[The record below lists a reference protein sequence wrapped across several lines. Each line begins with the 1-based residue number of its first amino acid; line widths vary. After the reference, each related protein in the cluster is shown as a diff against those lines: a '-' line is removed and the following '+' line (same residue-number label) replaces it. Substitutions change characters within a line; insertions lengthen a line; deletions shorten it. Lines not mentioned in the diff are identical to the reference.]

1 MSFYFFRNKQ
11 ATRVAGPQPQIDG
24 GAADMSLNN
33 GDDAVQ
39 ASSES
44 FWEVG
49 RFMRTV
55 KRVDNGY
62 SLCSSLKQLINSRAE
77 IERAY
82 AKQLSAWSKKWNE
95 FLDKGKTL
103 QN

>member
-1 MSFYFFRNKQ
+1 
-11 ATRVAGPQPQIDG
+11 
-24 GAADMSLNN
+24 MSLNN